1 MLLDVG
7 QTQPLSPGKS
17 SGYSG
22 IKDKILGKD
31 DFLKMLVAQ
40 LHYQDP
46 MNPMEST
53 DFSAQLA
60 QFSSVEQ
67 LENISSN
74 LEAFIDSNY
83 MLTTSINNTLAANI
97 IGKSVK
103 ANGNAV
109 YFNGSDPVQI
119 PFHLGSDAQNVKI
132 EIYDSNGNVV
142 RTLTA
147 DDLQQGD
154 QYLEW
159 DGTDTNGYQ
168 LSKGKYTVK
177 ISATDSEGNPVD
189 ANTYMMGEVTGIKY
203 TANGAVLLV
212 GELEINF
219 SDVIEILGQTV

>member
-7 QTQPLSPGKS
+7 QTNPFSPTESTSQSKL
-17 SGYSG
+17 
-22 IKDKILGKD
+22 KEKILGKD

-83 MLTTSINNTLAANI
+83 LLTTSINNTLAANI

-103 ANGNAV
+103 AHGNSIYLNGT
-109 YFNGSDPVQI
+109 DPVKV
-119 PFHLGSDAQNVKI
+119 PFHLDSDASNVKI
-132 EIYDSNGNVV
+132 EIYDSNGNLVK
-142 RTLTA
+142 TLTA
-147 DDLQQGD
+147 EDMKTGD

-159 DGTDTNGYQ
+159 DGTDENGYR
-168 LSKGKYTVK
+168 LSQGKYTFKV
-177 ISATDSEGNPVD
+177 SAFDSEGNAVN
-189 ANTYMMGEVTGIKY
+189 ASTYMMGKITGIKY
-203 TANGAVLLV
+203 TEQGAVLLI
-212 GELEINF
+212 GELEVNF
-219 SDVIEILGQTV
+219 GDVIEILGQNA

>member
-53 DFSAQLA
+53 D
-60 QFSSVEQ
+60 
-67 LENISSN
+67 
-74 LEAFIDSNY
+74 
-83 MLTTSINNTLAANI
+83 I